1 MSDTIDPSMDKHHD
15 RSILTHESQDLP
27 APEAPPQASVAPNIE
42 AHDDDQPQESILDSQ
57 ENNGHGSDS
66 EQNNAHPSSEP
77 IIIIQNSFPGL
88 DDATAEALSQLSA
101 LEQSYDQKGSEQHA
115 SSQIEHLPKLQHDLS
130 NLMQLL
136 EVDMPPNFDDLL
148 NHIGQMQSK
157 PSESTRSRL
166 ASDHPGSI
174 KPKLRSRSS
183 NAESSQ
189 RIHASLPRLMD
200 QSDDRGSRAQAIN
213 MVSWLTKAQRA
224 IQWIMSLSRILKWI
238 FLIIVGL
245 TIVWL
250 ITGIL
255 SWLGLWSYLF
265 VVGSSQTSS
274 PNIVV
279 DVKQHAGWTDT
290 LVGSWTM
297 SKPTSRVPA
306 SQAMYDYMKHLIDD
320 YTSGRIGKSKIK
332 PGAQESCYKML
343 EAGRFAILP
352 QIHQQ
357 LTILDI
363 CTFDHKQDFLSK
375 AQQYFASIY
384 PHEYQKFVQ
393 LVESHWDA
401 SQE

>member
-1 MSDTIDPSMDKHHD
+1 MSDTMDTAMDEHHD

-27 APEAPPQASVAPNIE
+27 APEAPPQASATQDNE
-42 AHDDDQPQESILDSQ
+42 AHDDDQPEDAMLDPKDNHGPGSDSQ
-57 ENNGHGSDS
+57 ET
-66 EQNNAHPSSEP
+66 NAQPSEP
-77 IIIIQNSFPGL
+77 VQPLFPGL
-88 DDATAEALSQLSA
+88 DDETQKGLAALMA
-101 LEQSYDQKGSEQHA
+101 LEESYDQKGSEQDA
-115 SSQIEHLPKLQHDLS
+115 SSHVENLPKLQHDLS

-136 EVDMPPNFDDLL
+136 QVDMPPNLDDLL

-166 ASDHPGSI
+166 AFDLPGSI
-174 KPKLRSRSS
+174 KPKLRSRSG

-189 RIHASLPRLMD
+189 RIHASLPKRMD
-200 QSDDRGSRAQAIN
+200 PSDHRGSHAQAIN

-265 VVGSSQTSS
+265 VFGSSQTSS

-279 DVKQHAGWTDT
+279 DVKQQAGWTDT

-297 SKPTSRVPA
+297 SKPNSRVPA

-357 LTILDI
+357 LTILDV
-363 CTFDHKQDFLSK
+363 CTFDHKQDFLGK